1 MEIRPIFSALMRNKA
16 GLALIVVQVAITLAV
31 ICNSLFI
38 VVERAERVARPS
50 GIDDL
55 GTFTIDSLGFAA
67 GFDVR
72 DTMQADLAL
81 LRSLPGVIAVTT
93 TNTVPMS
100 NGGWSTGL
108 SLEPP
113 PAPGA
118 TASANAKS
126 EGTALYMVDEHA
138 IDAFGLRLIEGRNFR
153 PDEVTELTQDSG
165 VAVDSIII
173 TEALAKAL
181 FPEGSAIGKQVYGIG
196 SNNRMTTIIGVL
208 DRMQQPWVGSRSIEN
223 SALVPTRD
231 AEGNYSR
238 YLVRTSQ
245 ADRDRVMVEAEK
257 AMQSNNSGRL
267 IRRLRSVEE
276 VRSGSYRQ
284 DRAMMSI
291 LGGTMLAMIVITSLG
306 IIGMTS
312 FWVTRRIKQ
321 IGTRRALGARRFNIR
336 SYFQTENGLMIVMG
350 IALGAVLTY
359 GFNAWL
365 MQNFDADRLPWYY
378 LPIGALVMFALGQ
391 IAVLGPAGRAA
402 AVPPA
407 VATRTA

>member
-1 MEIRPIFSALMRNKA
+1 MELRPIFSALMRNKA
-16 GLALIVVQVAITLAV
+16 GLALIVIQVAITLAV

-38 VVERAERVARPS
+38 VIERSERVGRPS

-55 GTFTIDSLGFAA
+55 GTFTVDSLGFAA

-72 DTMQADLAL
+72 DTTQADLAM
-81 LRSLPGVIAVTT
+81 LRAMPGVTAAIA

-108 SLEPP
+108 SLEPST
-113 PAPGA
+113 G
-118 TASANAKS
+118 TGDDDRDS
-126 EGTALYMVDEHA
+126 ESSALYFADEFA
-138 IDAFGLRLIEGRNFR
+138 IEAFGTQLIEGRNFR
-153 PDEVTELTQDSG
+153 PDEVGEFNQETG
-165 VAVDSIII
+165 IVVDSVIV

-196 SNNRMTTIIGVL
+196 SGNRVVTIIGVV
-208 DRMQQPWVGSRSIEN
+208 DRLQQPWVGSRDIEQ
-223 SALVPTRD
+223 STLVPARQVD
-231 AEGNYSR
+231 GNYGR
-238 YLVRTSQ
+238 YLVRSPH
-245 ADRDRVMVEAEK
+245 ADRDAVMAQVEA
-257 AMQSNNSGRL
+257 ALQQNNTGRL
-267 IRRLRSVEE
+267 VRRLRSVEE
-276 VRSGSYRQ
+276 VRQTAYRQ

-291 LGGTMLAMIVITSLG
+291 LGGTMLAMVVITGLG

-336 SYFQTENGLMIVMG
+336 TYFQTENGIMIAMG
-350 IALGAVLTY
+350 IVFGAVLTY

-365 MQNFDADRLPWYY
+365 MQNFDADRLPWFY
-378 LPIGALVMFALGQ
+378 LPLGALVMAILGQ
-391 IAVLGPAGRAA
+391 LAVLGPAGRAA